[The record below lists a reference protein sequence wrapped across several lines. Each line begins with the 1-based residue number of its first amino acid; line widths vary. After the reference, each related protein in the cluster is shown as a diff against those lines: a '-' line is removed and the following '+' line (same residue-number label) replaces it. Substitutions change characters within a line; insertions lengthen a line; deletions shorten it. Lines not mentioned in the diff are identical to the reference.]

1 MREQKQ
7 RSTVSDVGDIP
18 GGGGRRGCFLESID
32 SVKGTWE

>member
-18 GGGGRRGCFLESID
+18 GGRE
-32 SVKGTWE
+32 KGVLPGAH